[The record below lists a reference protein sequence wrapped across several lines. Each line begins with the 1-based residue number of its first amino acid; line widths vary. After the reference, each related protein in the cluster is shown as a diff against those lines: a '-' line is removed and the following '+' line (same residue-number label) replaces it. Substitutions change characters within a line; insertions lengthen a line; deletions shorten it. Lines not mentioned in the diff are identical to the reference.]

1 MFLKICE
8 TRSFL
13 HRFITF
19 DDLSAT
25 LGNTTE
31 NEALETVWEESLLA
45 INARL
50 DRITLH
56 DFKTLMKRRPKDN
69 MTEFIQSVR
78 DCRLYVSNIMNDALR
93 PYICTM

>member
-1 MFLKICE
+1 MF
-8 TRSFL
+8 S
-13 HRFITF
+13 FITF

-31 NEALETVWEESLLA
+31 NEALEKIWEESLLE
-45 INARL
+45 INSRL

-56 DFKTLMKRRPKDN
+56 DFKTIMKSRPKDG

-78 DCRLYVSNIMNDALR
+78 ECRLYVSNIVNDALR
-93 PYICTM
+93 PYICAM